1 MAVELLRTSEPIL
14 VSDVAADRLYRQLW
28 RSLVTV
34 SLLLALVVAWIELPE
49 PLREEEEALPPQ
61 LARILLEEREI
72 PPPPPKPEPKPEPE
86 KPKPEPKPGPK
97 PEVKP
102 EPKPQPVKS
111 PPQAST
117 KPQPQP
123 VASPKLQ
130 QSREQ
135 ARQRAASAGV
145 MAAEDDL
152 AALRELADSDLGAG
166 PLTDDASAVVGDALQ
181 VDRALLTAGV
191 AAGSGGINSAAVS
204 RTTGG
209 ASVAGRST
217 SSVQGSRAEQGRQQQ
232 ATSRSSG
239 GGNGGGRSEEEVRLV
254 LERAKASLYT
264 LYNRELRKNPLL
276 KGKVMFEL
284 VIEPSGKVSSVKVVS
299 SQLAAP
305 ELEKKLVARLKSL
318 NFGSCDVARTTT
330 KWAVAFLPQ

>member
-102 EPKPQPVKS
+102 EPKPQPVS
-111 PPQAST
+111 R
-117 KPQPQP
+117 QPQP
-123 VASPKLQ
+123 VVN

-166 PLTDDASAVVGDALQ
+166 PLTDDASAVVSDAPQ

-305 ELEKKLVARLKSL
+305 ELEKKLVARRKSL
-318 NFGSCDVARTTT
+318 NFGSRDVASTTT